1 MRTDRDFAGRLS
13 FVPVTNLRPEKPN
26 LFISYKMAGLGAI
39 PMATVFRTPLICPTG
54 LEYSWPEHKQRFIL
68 RQLRQRFPVQ
78 QQQRPPGQEALCT
91 RRLKFYQSCL
101 MRWLC
106 LWRKLIRRIRTFTTR
121 RLQR

>member
-1 MRTDRDFAGRLS
+1 MRTDRNFTGRLS

-26 LFISYKMAGLGAI
+26 LFISYKMAGLGVV
-39 PMATVFRTPLICPTG
+39 PMAIVFRTPLICPTG

-68 RQLRQRFPVQ
+68 QQLWQQSPVQ
-78 QQQRPPGQEALCT
+78 QRRRLPGQEALCA
-91 RRLKFYQSCL
+91 RQLRFYQNYL

-106 LWRKLIRRIRTFTTR
+106 LWQKLIRQIRTFTMR

>member
-13 FVPVTNLRPEKPN
+13 FVPVTNLRPEELN

-39 PMATVFRTPLICPTG
+39 PMAIVFRTPLICPTA
-54 LEYSWPEHKQRFIL
+54 LEYSWPEHKQHFIL

-78 QQQRPPGQEALCT
+78 QQRRPLGQEALCA
-91 RRLKFYQSCL
+91 RRLRFYQSYF

-106 LWRKLIRRIRTFTTR
+106 L
-121 RLQR
+121 